1 MAQGLR
7 AGAKNNFFFFNPH
20 NDFGVGGETDC
31 QQVESMA
38 SAVKKIKT
46 IKPRGTLQRAWNLAW
61 LLLFCRAESES
72 ASRFSR
78 V

>member
-7 AGAKNNFFFFNPH
+7 AAAKNNFFFFNPQ